1 MLANLDESP
10 QIYDYPQKEFFSYE
24 NGQIKVHRVT
34 DTTEAARNAYN
45 RRQQIGNGISLH
57 SEFRENFDAPA
68 EIVLTDPDGIEWFH
82 TRSKTAKRRF
92 ILKYPQF
99 VCVEGGI

>member
-1 MLANLDESP
+1 MSDNL
-10 QIYDYPQKEFFSYE
+10 QIYDYPQKEIWAYDKG
-24 NGQIKVHRVT
+24 NLVVHRVT
-34 DTTEAARNAYN
+34 DTTEAARAAYN
-45 RRQQIGNGISLH
+45 RKKEIGNGITLH
-57 SEFRENFDAPA
+57 GEFRENFDAPA
-68 EIVLTDPDGIEWFH
+68 EVVLTDPDGIEWFH

>member
-1 MLANLDESP
+1 MSDNL
-10 QIYDYPQKEFFSYE
+10 QIYDYPQREFWAME
-24 NGQIKVHRVT
+24 NGNLVMHRVT
-34 DTTEAARNAYN
+34 DTTEAARNAYE
-45 RRQQIGNGISLH
+45 RRNQIGKGISLH

-68 EIVLTDPDGIEWFH
+68 EVVLTDPDGIEWFH